1 MAEAK
6 PTEEQKDIGKRNWAD
21 EEDDAQDDED
31 VEIGGDKVAQVGTK
45 RIEAE
50 GAEDGDVAEQ
60 PRKQVKKPR

>member
-45 RIEAE
+45 RIEAA
-50 GAEDGDVAEQ
+50 GAEDGDAVEQ
-60 PRKQVKKPR
+60 PRK